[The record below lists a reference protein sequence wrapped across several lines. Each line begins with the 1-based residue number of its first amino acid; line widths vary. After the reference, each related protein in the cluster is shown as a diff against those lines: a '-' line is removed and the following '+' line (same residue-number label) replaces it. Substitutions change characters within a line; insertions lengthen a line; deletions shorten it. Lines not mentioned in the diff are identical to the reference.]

1 MALTFNNLKF
11 RPNNADNRC
20 INATLELK
28 PNIFL
33 SVTAGP
39 GRYSTPGG
47 LGSDKSFDEY
57 PDSNDFSSFEIA
69 TIDENLPD
77 DQQIWDVKG
86 WQSREDINNFINEYL
101 KDE

>member
-1 MALTFNNLKF
+1 MALTFRNLKF

-47 LGSDKSFDEY
+47 LKSDESFDEY
-57 PDSNDFSSFEIA
+57 PDSNDFVSFEIA

-77 DQQIWDVKG
+77 DQQQWDVIG
-86 WQSREDINNFINEYL
+86 WQTRGNINEFITKFL
-101 KDE
+101 KNG

>member
-1 MALTFNNLKF
+1 MALTLNNLKF

-47 LGSDKSFDEY
+47 LKDNESFDEY
-57 PDSNDFSSFEIA
+57 PDSNDFVSFEIA

-77 DQQIWDVKG
+77 DQQIWDVQG
-86 WQSREDINNFINEYL
+86 WQTRDDINNFIINFL